1 MIYDIGNIIF
11 PFVRNFLIILR
22 IVNGREER
30 SEEIYHP
37 TNSLPHNMEKM
48 MKLDND
54 THSRAS
60 HHALKTI

>member
-11 PFVRNFLIILR
+11 PFVRNFLIIPC

-37 TNSLPHNMEKM
+37 SNSLPHNMENVRKSD
-48 MKLDND
+48 KDRIGL
-54 THSRAS
+54 
-60 HHALKTI
+60 